1 MIQSPTITKMLI
13 IAAFALLQGACTT
26 PPDIDK
32 AWSTRSFNSSQE
44 IIALYDSL
52 SQAIGNSNNQL
63 HTQNMCHYVWN
74 SGEYIFK
81 CRGKNNDITELPK
94 RIETLIFDDS
104 IVSNF
109 MLERD
114 TARFADHYMTLDA
127 MQKGATFEEA
137 RDGLTIT
144 VFYKAKAINEHD
156 YNKLRTVF
164 SSKNGAL
171 HEAYMRKLLFPFRNS
186 GCNEELYSIRP
197 LIEQNVADSP
207 LRQRILALYD
217 SYAPTMPG
225 NPAPDAT
232 LFDSNGKAHT
242 LSEYRGKL
250 LVIDIWATWCSSCLA
265 KMPAFIEL
273 SKEFKNNSNVKFL
286 TVSID
291 RKAVKRQWLATIKK
305 RKMQDLTNLFPDC
318 ETESSFES
326 SYHISGVP
334 RYMIIDQEGKIV
346 TAYAPGPGEEMRK
359 IIINTLNKTK

>member
-1 MIQSPTITKMLI
+1 MIHSFTKTKVLL
-13 IAAFALLQGACTT
+13 AALTLFHCACT
-26 PPDIDK
+26 PPPQIDE
-32 AWSTRSFNSSQE
+32 AWAREFTSSQE

-52 SQAIGNSNNQL
+52 SQAIGSGNSNL
-63 HTQNMCHYVWN
+63 HTKNMCHYVWN
-74 SGEYIFK
+74 SGEYIFS
-81 CRGKNNDITELPK
+81 CRGKNNDIIELPK
-94 RIETLIFDDS
+94 HINTLLFDDS

-109 MLERD
+109 MLARD

-144 VFYKAKAINEHD
+144 VFYKAKGINEHD

-164 SSKNGAL
+164 SCKNNAL

-186 GCNEELYSIRP
+186 GCSEELYSIRP
-197 LIEQNVADSP
+197 LIEKNVADSP

-225 NPAPDAT
+225 SPAPNAT

-242 LSEYRGKL
+242 LSEYKGKVI
-250 LVIDIWATWCSSCLA
+250 VIDVWATWCSSCLA
-265 KMPAFIEL
+265 KMPAFIEM
-273 SKEFKNNSNVKFL
+273 SKEFANNSNVKFL

-291 RKAVKRQWLATIKK
+291 RKSVKKQWLATIEK
-305 RKMQDLTNLFPDC
+305 RKMQELTNLFPDC
-318 ETESSFES
+318 ETESQFES

-334 RYMIIDQEGKIV
+334 RYIIIDQEGKIV
-346 TAYAPGPGEEMRK
+346 SAYAPGPGEEMRK
-359 IIINTLNKTK
+359 IIINTLTK